1 MKKYIV
7 PVIISFFL
15 TLSYAGAQTMDA
27 NISFEKGQ
35 HNFGKIKEADGSVTY
50 NFEFT
55 NTGSKPLIISQ
66 VRASCGCTSPNWSR
80 EPVLPG
86 NKGFVS
92 ATYNPKN
99 RPGPFNKSI
108 TVISNATTPNKVLR
122 ILGDVIPKPQG
133 IEDIYRY
140 SMGKIRLKSN
150 HMSFARVVKGQMSTQ
165 VMEIINVS
173 NEPVSITF
181 NRIPSHITIS
191 ANPTTL
197 KPNETGMI
205 EATYDSE
212 SKGDWGFVFDR
223 VNILLN
229 GESGNANRLTIS
241 ATIEEDFSKLTPEQ
255 LANAP
260 TISFDNHTFQFN
272 EIKQGEKVEHTYTIT
287 NNGKSDLIIR
297 KVKASC
303 GCTAVSPVDDIV
315 KAGESTTMKVIFNS
329 AGKMGKQNKTITVIS
344 NDPKHS
350 RTVLWVKGN
359 VVK

>member
-1 MKKYIV
+1 MKKYILPFIV
-7 PVIISFFL
+7 LTFL
-15 TLSYAGAQTMDA
+15 TGPYVCGQTMDA
-27 NISFEKGQ
+27 NISFNTEQ
-35 HNFGKIKEADGSVTY
+35 HDFGKINEADGSVTH

-66 VRASCGCTSPNWSR
+66 VRASCGCTSPSWSK

-122 ILGDVIPKPQG
+122 ITGDVIPKPKG

-140 SMGKIRLKSN
+140 SMGKIRLTSN
-150 HMSFARVVKGQMSTQ
+150 HMSFARVVKGHKATES
-165 VMEIINVS
+165 MEIINVS
-173 NEPVSITF
+173 DEPVEIGF
-181 NRIPSHITIS
+181 KNIPGHITIH
-191 ANPTTL
+191 AVPEKL
-197 KPNETGMI
+197 KPEEKGII
-205 EATYDSE
+205 EATYDSD
-212 SKGDWGFVFDR
+212 KKNDWGFVIDR
-223 VNILLN
+223 VTVVVN
-229 GESGNANRLTIS
+229 GESGNTSRLTIS
-241 ATIEEDFSKLTPEQ
+241 ATIEEDFSALSPEQ

-260 TISFDNHTFQFN
+260 AISYDNPTFQFN
-272 EIKQGEKVEHTYTIT
+272 EIKQGVKVEHNYTIT

-303 GCTAVSPVDDIV
+303 GCTAVSPADDIIA
-315 KAGESTTMKVIFNS
+315 AGASTTLKVIFNS
-329 AGKMGKQNKTITVIS
+329 AGKIGKQNKTITVIT

-350 RTVLWVKGN
+350 RTVLWVKGD

>member
-7 PVIISFFL
+7 PVIILVFISI
-15 TLSYAGAQTMDA
+15 TYSHGQTMDA
-27 NISFEKGQ
+27 NISFDQEQ
-35 HNFGKIKEADGSVTY
+35 HNFGKIEEADGSVTY
-50 NFEFT
+50 SFEFT

-66 VRASCGCTSPNWSR
+66 VRASCGCTSPSWSK

-86 NKGFVS
+86 KKGFVS

-108 TVISNATTPNKVLR
+108 TVISNATSPNKILR
-122 ILGDVIPKPQG
+122 ILGDVIPKPKG

-150 HMSFARVVKGQMSTQ
+150 HMSFARVVKGQTSTQ
-165 VMEIINVS
+165 VMEIINIS
-173 NEPVSITF
+173 EEPVDISF
-181 NRIPSHITIS
+181 DRVPGHIAIA

-197 KPNETGMI
+197 DPNEKGLL
-205 EATYDSE
+205 EASYNSE
-212 SKGDWGFVFDR
+212 GKKDWGFVTDR

-241 ATIEEDFSKLTPEQ
+241 ATIEEDFSALTPEQ
-255 LANAP
+255 MANAP
-260 TISFDNHTFQFN
+260 AISFDNHTFQFN

-287 NNGKSDLIIR
+287 NSGKSDLIIR

-303 GCTAVSPVDDIV
+303 GCTAVSPLEDII
-315 KAGESTTMKVIFNS
+315 KAGGSTTMKVIFNS
-329 AGKMGKQNKTITVIS
+329 AGKVGKQNKTITVIT
-344 NDPKHS
+344 NDPKHN